1 MKNHARLKELGLP
14 DHYYNRLLAE
24 DVAGHSDKNQSE
36 DIHSDKY
43 DHGDSESEYDPLQ
56 DDNGE
61 EGLIDHDNAKCS
73 KEKTCKKTNN
83 QTTSMRPGGVK
94 FQSRKRVFA
103 DQTSPRVI
111 TRSKKNTA
119 QQDASL
125 TPSDICVPPPSGA
138 NESHTRELVGNLDE
152 GTQAAAEG
160 DISALLDNS
169 HETSRADAI
178 DQPNQ
183 HSHMENGEG
192 FTQHDDNTLMA
203 NVADGITQHGDHT
216 RITNEGGERRD
227 RGHNMG
233 RGLQRLNRARRGQLQ
248 VVITEG
254 NIRPVVPLVAAKFA
268 SECNII
274 VRNHVPILTHWKL
287 YKEKPASAFVD
298 LFIGNLKAKFDIN
311 TNDEIVKKACIEMMK
326 SVVRQQRYRLKREYF
341 DPYPLHLVTKTSPLK
356 CMTNEQWIQLLESWK
371 SPQKMEMCQKNKD
384 NRGNVKYHHTTGSRA
399 YMVHVENLEDKYNEE
414 EPNAFDLFKELH
426 YSKKKKCYAPAV

>member
-1 MKNHARLKELGLP
+1 MSMKCGSKKAQGRRRIPEPALHPYQLVRLRECMKNHARLKELGLP

-125 TPSDICVPPPSGA
+125 TPK
-138 NESHTRELVGNLDE
+138 
-152 GTQAAAEG
+152 
-160 DISALLDNS
+160 
-169 HETSRADAI
+169 
-178 DQPNQ
+178 
-183 HSHMENGEG
+183 G

-216 RITNEGGERRD
+216 RITNE
-227 RGHNMG
+227 
-233 RGLQRLNRARRGQLQ
+233 
-248 VVITEG
+248 
-254 NIRPVVPLVAAKFA
+254 
-268 SECNII
+268 

-326 SVVRQQRYRLKREYF
+326 SAVRQQRYRLKREYF

-399 YMVHVENLEDKYNEE
+399 YMVHVENLTQMENKLSTTTEGERLKSIAQVVGDVLAENTKKNQFLQNVGFQDVLPRSSKQNTEIELEVEKRANAELRVQVADLSKQVQESEKARIMDREE
-414 EPNAFDLFKELH
+414 MKRTQSEMEAKLNLLLSQVRP
-426 YSKKKKCYAPAV
+426 S

>member
-1 MKNHARLKELGLP
+1 MTAATTHQPPLHSPQPPICYDRLGSCISDRSTARCAASSSCAPASRAVDVAHRQGSCLQSPPGCPPPGPSPAARAPASKSVATRFVTRLQERCHHLRCLQERHHLHRCLKEHLLMSMKCGSKKAQGRRRIPEPALHPYQLVRLRECMKNHARLKELGLP

-160 DISALLDNS
+160 QFYY
-169 HETSRADAI
+169 H
-178 DQPNQ
+178 
-183 HSHMENGEG
+183 
-192 FTQHDDNTLMA
+192 
-203 NVADGITQHGDHT
+203 IT
-216 RITNEGGERRD
+216 
-227 RGHNMG
+227 
-233 RGLQRLNRARRGQLQ
+233 
-248 VVITEG
+248 
-254 NIRPVVPLVAAKFA
+254 
-268 SECNII
+268 
-274 VRNHVPILTHWKL
+274 
-287 YKEKPASAFVD
+287 
-298 LFIGNLKAKFDIN
+298 
-311 TNDEIVKKACIEMMK
+311 
-326 SVVRQQRYRLKREYF
+326 
-341 DPYPLHLVTKTSPLK
+341 
-356 CMTNEQWIQLLESWK
+356 
-371 SPQKMEMCQKNKD
+371 
-384 NRGNVKYHHTTGSRA
+384 
-399 YMVHVENLEDKYNEE
+399 
-414 EPNAFDLFKELH
+414 
-426 YSKKKKCYAPAV
+426 